1 LQKLAG
7 NIEIDEKKIVAYVTL
22 LTFVL
27 RRENAKGLKMDAH
40 RCNTS
45 GNEGLFDEM
54 NQVMSHNEITLN
66 LKDISFFFFFFSNI
80 EDLNGITDG
89 SN

>member
-1 LQKLAG
+1 M
-7 NIEIDEKKIVAYVTL
+7 EKKIVAYVTL
-22 LTFVL
+22 LTFAL
-27 RRENAKGLKMDAH
+27 KRENAKSLKMDAH

-66 LKDISFFFFFFSNI
+66 LEDIFFFLSFSFF
-80 EDLNGITDG
+80 
-89 SN
+89 